1 MKKAAIANSPL
12 DRGLLTQP
20 QTEAPKLK
28 AKRGRFTTEIE
39 PDTIQ
44 QLRRAAVELGIPL
57 AHIVNQ
63 ALTLWLAKAQKQSGK
78 DFSKPIDRLKGGRPI
93 RIDSL

>member
-1 MKKAAIANSPL
+1 MKKAIGNSPL

-20 QTEAPKLK
+20 QTEALKPK

-39 PDTIQ
+39 PETIQ
-44 QLRRAAVELGIPL
+44 QLRRAAVELQKPL
-57 AHIVNQ
+57 AHIVNE

-93 RIDSL
+93 MLDSL